1 MRRPNPVEALA
12 TLVQQS
18 DGAERRASFR
28 QAIAALGQG
37 ATGHGAPPLDGID
50 QDVLLRA
57 VKLAIDTGLVDDLD
71 WLGKGPATVAL
82 YELTAA
88 LPAGRERREL
98 GRRVFARVYEG
109 TADTFALVAARMAL
123 GAGRTFEA
131 AAVRAR
137 IGLVLDM
144 PVGSNVNPDPLAL
157 TLVSVRDLRRRWLV
171 EARTGT
177 LHERRLAAK
186 LIEHAAREAVMRAQ
200 QGDQHPMLGLVHGE
214 ARDVHDALLADREP
228 LVWRHAAV
236 ARGLLASV
244 APAFQSEIESG
255 LDEGLTPTEWRRA
268 AVSLVATIPADPE
281 QTLRAC
287 RQVLD
292 GAIGKRDPGIAAT
305 LVLGLPR
312 VIEAEPEAAEE
323 LLDLV
328 AATRRPDVA
337 ENVASLLSD
346 LTSPTFGRKAAQKL
360 RATLASRAEGAGSVL
375 RAVADRALRLLD
387 GDSPEDEDDL
397 VGALRRALLAFET
410 TGARAAHDLATKAA
424 ARLHHA
430 LDFIE
435 AHDPHDQQ
443 VQPYVLGALSDLDA
457 CALERPRLAQLLLLG
472 RRPGETDQSVPEV
485 EKLCERVGVW
495 LLSAESSTT
504 SAPDNQAM
512 GLAEQ
517 RRLKALLHLVD
528 VETARTEDDSGVR
541 ARARRAVQVMLKRV
555 VSNPGPF
562 VQRIA
567 CATLARSSDAAVREG
582 VCEPSDLLLTLMS
595 NISDA
600 KSFETLAEA
609 STNPDV
615 STAIAAY
622 VKFMSDR
629 GADETSSSSSSAVDT
644 ALHVAG
650 RVVEFSHGL
659 GAGGTYRGEA
669 MRRVVLKLGRCL
681 EAVAQAR
688 GQADLVDAAGTGN
701 HVLHEIEAAAQALRR
716 LIASANRRVL
726 GVDDNEIAVVAE
738 VPPLP
743 ALIER
748 AVSSGVPPNPAQL
761 AMAITELAADLP
773 APIAQTIAKVLSVL
787 EILPIAVPSDVFAIP
802 LGKRRENL
810 PDWLLPRRTIGA
822 FYVVRALGSGGASSV
837 FVARRI
843 EERNSN
849 DAEGFALK
857 VPDYDPTT
865 ARSLSEQEFLQ
876 LFREEAGALLTVP
889 QHPNIARFVTFDLAA
904 RPKPILVMELIK
916 GLSLDRLIRSRS
928 LSTERAFVYL
938 DGILAGLEAMHS
950 AGIGHLDVK
959 PSNVILRDGETPVLV
974 DFGLSGRQL
983 RPGCGTLEYC
993 APEVI
998 GVVPDG
1004 LHPTPQPADLYA
1016 FGCIAYE
1023 MLMAETLFVAE
1034 GEMALLTLHVEHDGW
1049 PEKVAR
1055 LGRDAT
1061 FGDLGKLLARCLR
1074 RDPRKRPTV
1083 LQARAELASLA
1094 KRYRTLA
1101 WPLQIGARTAQRTA

>member
-1 MRRPNPVEALA
+1 V
-12 TLVQQS
+12 
-18 DGAERRASFR
+18 
-28 QAIAALGQG
+28 
-37 ATGHGAPPLDGID
+37 
-50 QDVLLRA
+50 
-57 VKLAIDTGLVDDLD
+57 
-71 WLGKGPATVAL
+71 
-82 YELTAA
+82 
-88 LPAGRERREL
+88 
-98 GRRVFARVYEG
+98 
-109 TADTFALVAARMAL
+109 
-123 GAGRTFEA
+123 
-131 AAVRAR
+131 
-137 IGLVLDM
+137 
-144 PVGSNVNPDPLAL
+144 
-157 TLVSVRDLRRRWLV
+157 
-171 EARTGT
+171 
-177 LHERRLAAK
+177 
-186 LIEHAAREAVMRAQ
+186 
-200 QGDQHPMLGLVHGE
+200 
-214 ARDVHDALLADREP
+214 RDVHEVLLGDREP
-228 LVWRHAAV
+228 LIWRHAAV
-236 ARGLLASV
+236 ARGMIASV
-244 APAFQSEIESG
+244 VPAFQSEIESG

-268 AVSLVATIPADPE
+268 AVSLVATIPSDPE
-281 QTLRAC
+281 QTLRAL

-292 GAIGKRDPGIAAT
+292 GTLGKRDPGIAAT

-328 AATRRPDVA
+328 AETRRPDVA

-360 RATLASRAEGAGSVL
+360 RATLASRAEGSGSVL
-375 RAVADRALRLLD
+375 RAIADRALRLLD
-387 GDSPEDEDDL
+387 GDSFEDEDDL
-397 VGALRRALLAFET
+397 VGALRRALLEFET

-472 RRPGETDQSVPEV
+472 RRPGETDQSVPEI
-485 EKLCERVGVW
+485 EKLCERMGVW
-495 LLSAESSTT
+495 LLSAESSAG
-504 SAPDNQAM
+504 SEPENQAM

-528 VETARTEDDSGVR
+528 VETVRTDDDAGVR
-541 ARARRAVQVMLKRV
+541 ARARRAVEVMLKRV
-555 VSNPGPF
+555 TSNPGPF
-562 VQRIA
+562 VMRIA

-595 NISDA
+595 NIDDQRA
-600 KSFETLAEA
+600 FETLAEA

-615 STAIAAY
+615 SAAMSAY
-622 VKFMSDR
+622 VKFMSD
-629 GADETSSSSSSAVDT
+629 GGQSESSSSSSAVDT
-644 ALHVAG
+644 ALHIAE
-650 RVVEFSHGL
+650 RLVEFSHGL

-669 MRRVVLKLGRCL
+669 VRRVVLRLGRCL

-701 HVLHEIEAAAQALRR
+701 HVLHEVEEAATALRR

-726 GVDDNEIAVVAE
+726 GQDDNEIAVVAE

-761 AMAITELAADLP
+761 AMAITELSADLP
-773 APIAQTIAKVLSVL
+773 HPIAQTMARVLAIL
-787 EILPIAVPSDVFAIP
+787 ELLPIAAPSDVFAIP

-843 EERNSN
+843 EERNSSE
-849 DAEGFALK
+849 AEGFALK

-993 APEVI
+993 SPEVI
-998 GVVPDG
+998 GVVPEG
-1004 LHPTPQPADLYA
+1004 LHPGPQPVDLYA

-1023 MLMAETLFVAE
+1023 LLMAETLFYAD

-1049 PEKVAR
+1049 PEKVAK

-1061 FGDLGKLLARCLR
+1061 FGDLGKLIARCLR
-1074 RDPRKRPTV
+1074 RDPRKRPSAV
-1083 LQARAELASLA
+1083 QARAELAGLA
-1094 KRYRTLA
+1094 KRYKALP
-1101 WPLQIGARTAQRTA
+1101 WPLQIGAPAAQRTA

>member
-12 TLVQQS
+12 TLVQRS
-18 DGAERRASFR
+18 DGTERRASFR
-28 QAIAALGQG
+28 QAITALGQG
-37 ATGHGAPPLDGID
+37 SAAHGAPPLDGVDPEI
-50 QDVLLRA
+50 LARA
-57 VKLAIDTGLVDDLD
+57 AQLAIDTGLVDEMD
-71 WLGKGPATVAL
+71 WLGPGPATVAL

-88 LPAGRERREL
+88 LPAGRARREL
-98 GRRVFARVYEG
+98 GRRVFARIYEG
-109 TADTFALVAARMAL
+109 TAATFALVAARMAL

-144 PVGSNVNPDPLAL
+144 PVGSGVNPDPLAL
-157 TLVSVRDLRRRWLV
+157 TLVGVRDLRRRWLV

-186 LIEHAAREAVMRAQ
+186 IIEHAAREAVTRAQ
-200 QGDQHPMLGLVHGE
+200 QGDQHPMLELLQGE
-214 ARDVHDALLADREP
+214 VRDVYEVLLGDREP

-244 APAFQSEIESG
+244 APALQSELEAG

-268 AVSLVATIPADPE
+268 AVSLVASIPADPE

-292 GAIGKRDPGIAAT
+292 GTIGKRDPGIAAT
-305 LVLGLPR
+305 LILGLPR

-323 LLDLV
+323 LLNLV
-328 AATRRPDVA
+328 AETRRPDVA

-346 LTSPTFGRKAAQKL
+346 ITSPTFGRKAAQKL
-360 RATLASRAEGAGSVL
+360 RTTLASRAEGSGSVL
-375 RAVADRALRLLD
+375 RAIADRSLRLLD
-387 GDSPEDEDDL
+387 GDAVEDEDDI
-397 VGALRRALLAFET
+397 VGALRRALLEFET
-410 TGARAAHDLATKAA
+410 TGARAAHELAVKAA

-457 CALERPRLAQLLLLG
+457 SALERPRLAQLLLLG

-485 EKLCERVGVW
+485 EKLCERLGVW
-495 LLSAESSTT
+495 LLSAEA
-504 SAPDNQAM
+504 SAATAPENQAL

-528 VETARTEDDSGVR
+528 VETARSEDDAGVR
-541 ARARRAVQVMLKRV
+541 ARARRAVEVMLKRV
-555 VSNPGPF
+555 VSNPGPL

-595 NISDA
+595 NIQDPR
-600 KSFETLAEA
+600 SFETLAEA

-615 STAIAAY
+615 STAISAY
-622 VKFMSDR
+622 VRFMSDA
-629 GADETSSSSSSAVDT
+629 GGPESSTSPVD
-644 ALHVAG
+644 AAARIAERL
-650 RVVEFSHGL
+650 VELSHGL

-669 MRRVVLKLGRCL
+669 LRRVMLKLGRCL

-701 HVLHEIEAAAQALRR
+701 HVLYDVEGAATALRR

-726 GVDDNEIAVVAE
+726 GLDDADIAVVAD

-748 AVSSGVPPNPAQL
+748 SVSSGVPPNAAQL
-761 AMAITELAADLP
+761 AMAINELAADLP
-773 APIAQTIAKVLSVL
+773 APIAQAIARVLVVL
-787 EILPIAVPSDVFAIP
+787 QLLPVAAPSDVFAIP

-837 FVARRI
+837 FVARRV
-843 EERNSN
+843 EERNVP

-889 QHPNIARFVTFDLAA
+889 QHPNLARFVTFDLAA

-916 GLSLDRLIRSRS
+916 GLSLDRLVRSRS
-928 LSTERAFVYL
+928 LSTERAFQYL
-938 DGILAGLEAMHS
+938 DGILAGLEAMHG

-974 DFGLSGRQL
+974 DFGLSGRKL

-993 APEVI
+993 SPEVI
-998 GVVPDG
+998 GVVPEG
-1004 LHPTPQPADLYA
+1004 VQPGPQPADLYA

-1023 MLMAETLFVAE
+1023 LLMADTLFFAE

-1061 FGDLGKLLARCLR
+1061 FADLGKLLARCLR
-1074 RDPRKRPTV
+1074 RDPRKRPTAA
-1083 LQARAELASLA
+1083 QARAELGSLA
-1094 KRYRTLA
+1094 KRYKSLS
-1101 WPLQIGARTAQRTA
+1101 WPLQIGAQPAQRTA

>member
-12 TLVQQS
+12 TLAQQS
-18 DGAERRASFR
+18 DGNERRASFR

-37 ATGHGAPPLDGID
+37 AAGHGAPPLDGID
-50 QDVLLRA
+50 PDVLVRA
-57 VKLAIDTGLVDDLD
+57 VQLAIDTGLVDELD
-71 WLGKGPATVAL
+71 WLGPGPATVAL

-88 LPAGRERREL
+88 LPAGRARREL

-109 TADTFALVAARMAL
+109 TAATFALVAARMAL

-157 TLVSVRDLRRRWLV
+157 TLVTVRDLRRRWLV

-200 QGDQHPMLGLVHGE
+200 QGDQQPLRGLLQGE
-214 ARDVHDALLADREP
+214 VRDVQEALLGDREP
-228 LVWRHAAV
+228 LIWRHAAV
-236 ARGLLASV
+236 ARGLIASV
-244 APAFQSEIESG
+244 VPAFQSEIESG

-292 GAIGKRDPGIAAT
+292 GTIGKRDPGIAAT
-305 LVLGLPR
+305 MVLGLPR

-323 LLDLV
+323 LLDLI
-328 AATRRPDVA
+328 AETRRPDVA

-360 RATLASRAEGAGSVL
+360 RTTLASRAEGSGSVL
-375 RAVADRALRLLD
+375 RAIADRALRLLD
-387 GDSPEDEDDL
+387 GDSFEDEDDL
-397 VGALRRALLAFET
+397 VGALRRALLEFET

-472 RRPGETDQSVPEV
+472 RRPGETDQSVPEI
-485 EKLCERVGVW
+485 EKLCERMGVW
-495 LLSAESSTT
+495 LLSAESSAG
-504 SAPDNQAM
+504 SEPENQAM

-528 VETARTEDDSGVR
+528 VETVRTDDDAGVR
-541 ARARRAVQVMLKRV
+541 ARSRRAVEVMLKRV
-555 VSNPGPF
+555 TSNPGPF
-562 VQRIA
+562 VMRIA
-567 CATLARSSDAAVREG
+567 CATLARASDAAVREG

-595 NISDA
+595 NIVDQRA
-600 KSFETLAEA
+600 FETLAEA

-615 STAIAAY
+615 SAAMSAY
-622 VKFMSDR
+622 VTFMSE
-629 GADETSSSSSSAVDT
+629 GGHPEQSSSAADA
-644 ALHVAG
+644 ALRIAE
-650 RVVEFSHGL
+650 RLVEFSNGL

-669 MRRVVLKLGRCL
+669 VRRVVLRLGRCL

-701 HVLHEIEAAAQALRR
+701 HVLHEVEEAATALRR

-726 GVDDNEIAVVAE
+726 GQDDNEIAVVAE
-738 VPPLP
+738 VPPLA

-748 AVSSGVPPNPAQL
+748 SVSSGVPPNPAQL
-761 AMAITELAADLP
+761 AMAITELCADLP
-773 APIAQTIAKVLSVL
+773 APIAQTMARVLAIL
-787 EILPIAVPSDVFAIP
+787 ELLPIAVPSDVFAIP
-802 LGKRRENL
+802 LGKRRESL

-837 FVARRI
+837 FVARRV
-843 EERNSN
+843 EERNAN

-916 GLSLDRLIRSRS
+916 GLSLDRLIRSRA
-928 LSTERAFVYL
+928 LTTERAFVYL

-993 APEVI
+993 SPEVI
-998 GVVPDG
+998 GVVPEG
-1004 LHPTPQPADLYA
+1004 LHPGPQPADLYA

-1023 MLMAETLFVAE
+1023 LLMAETLFIAD

-1055 LGRDAT
+1055 LGRDQG

-1074 RDPRKRPTV
+1074 RDPRKRPTAQ
-1083 LQARAELASLA
+1083 QARAELATLA
-1094 KRYRTLA
+1094 KRYKSLP
-1101 WPLQIGARTAQRTA
+1101 WPLQIGASAAQRTA

>member
-18 DGAERRASFR
+18 DGSERRASFR

-57 VKLAIDTGLVDDLD
+57 VQLAIDTGLVDDLD
-71 WLGKGPATVAL
+71 WLGPGPATVAL

-88 LPAGRERREL
+88 LPSGRERREL

-109 TADTFALVAARMAL
+109 TAATFALVAARMAL

-157 TLVSVRDLRRRWLV
+157 TLVMVRDLRRRWLV

-186 LIEHAAREAVMRAQ
+186 LVEHAAREAVMRAQ
-200 QGDQHPMLGLVHGE
+200 QGDQHPLLGLVQGE
-214 ARDVHDALLADREP
+214 VRDVYEALLGDREP
-228 LVWRHAAV
+228 LIWRHAAV

-244 APAFQSEIESG
+244 APAFQAEIESG

-292 GAIGKRDPGIAAT
+292 GTIGKRDPGIAAT
-305 LVLGLPR
+305 FVLGLPR

-387 GDSPEDEDDL
+387 GDSQDDEDDL

-410 TGARAAHDLATKAA
+410 TGARAAHDLAIKAA

-457 CALERPRLAQLLLLG
+457 CALERPRLTQLLLLG
-472 RRPGETDQSVPEV
+472 RRPGETAESVPEV
-485 EKLCERVGVW
+485 EKLCERMGVW
-495 LLSAESSTT
+495 LLSAESSAG
-504 SAPDNQAM
+504 SAPDNQAT

-528 VETARTEDDSGVR
+528 VETARSEDDAGVR
-541 ARARRAVQVMLKRV
+541 ARARRAVQVMLRRV
-555 VSNPGPF
+555 ISNPGPF
-562 VQRIA
+562 VMRIA
-567 CATLARSSDAAVREG
+567 CATLARSSDAAVRES

-595 NISDA
+595 NITDA

-615 STAIAAY
+615 SAAITAY
-622 VKFMSDR
+622 VKFISD
-629 GADETSSSSSSAVDT
+629 GASQEASSSAADA
-644 ALHVAG
+644 ALRVAE

-688 GQADLVDAAGTGN
+688 GQSDLVDAAGTGN
-701 HVLHEIEAAAQALRR
+701 HVLHEVEAAATALRR
-716 LIASANRRVL
+716 LITSANRRVL
-726 GVDDNEIAVVAE
+726 GVEDNDIAVVAE

-748 AVSSGVPPNPAQL
+748 AVSSGVPPTPEQL

-773 APIAQTIAKVLSVL
+773 APIAQTIVQVLAIL
-787 EILPIAVPSDVFAIP
+787 ETLPIAAPSDVFAIP

-928 LSTERAFVYL
+928 LSTETAFMYL
-938 DGILAGLEAMHS
+938 DGILGGLEAMHG

-1004 LHPTPQPADLYA
+1004 LHPIPQPADLYA

-1023 MLMAETLFVAE
+1023 MLMAETLFIAD

-1074 RDPRKRPTV
+1074 RDPRKRPTAQ
-1083 LQARAELASLA
+1083 QARAELASLA

-1101 WPLQIGARTAQRTA
+1101 WPLQIGARSAQRTA

>member
-18 DGAERRASFR
+18 EGTERRASFR

-37 ATGHGAPPLDGID
+37 PAAHGAPPLDGID
-50 QDVLLRA
+50 PDVLVRA
-57 VKLAIDTGLVDDLD
+57 VQLTIDTGLVDELD
-71 WLGKGPATVAL
+71 WLGPGPATVAL

-88 LPAGRERREL
+88 LPAGRARREL

-109 TADTFALVAARMAL
+109 TAATFALVAARMAL

-144 PVGSNVNPDPLAL
+144 PVGSGVNPDPLAL
-157 TLVSVRDLRRRWLV
+157 TLVTVRDLRRRWLV

-186 LIEHAAREAVMRAQ
+186 LIEHAAREAVTRAQ
-200 QGDQHPMLGLVHGE
+200 QGDQHPLLQLLQGE
-214 ARDVHDALLADREP
+214 VRDVYEALLGDREP

-244 APAFQSEIESG
+244 APALQSELESG

-268 AVSLVATIPADPE
+268 AVSLVASIPADPE

-287 RQVLD
+287 RQVLE
-292 GAIGKRDPGIAAT
+292 GTIGKRDPGIAAT

-323 LLDLV
+323 LLNLV
-328 AATRRPDVA
+328 ADTRRPDVA
-337 ENVASLLSD
+337 ENVAGLLSD

-360 RATLASRAEGAGSVL
+360 RTTLASRAEGSGSVL
-375 RAVADRALRLLD
+375 RAIADRALRLLD
-387 GDSPEDEDDL
+387 GDSFEDEDDL
-397 VGALRRALLAFET
+397 VGALRRALLEFET
-410 TGARAAHDLATKAA
+410 TGARAAHDLAIKAV
-424 ARLHHA
+424 ARLNHA

-485 EKLCERVGVW
+485 EKLCERMGIW
-495 LLSAESSTT
+495 LLSAEG
-504 SAPDNQAM
+504 SAVSDPDNQAM

-528 VETARTEDDSGVR
+528 VETARTEDDAGVR
-541 ARARRAVQVMLKRV
+541 ARARTAVQVMLKRV
-555 VSNPGPF
+555 TGNPGPL
-562 VQRIA
+562 VMRIA

-595 NISDA
+595 TITDPR
-600 KSFETLAEA
+600 SFETLAEA

-622 VKFMSDR
+622 VRFMSE
-629 GADETSSSSSSAVDT
+629 GGSIAPESTTSVADA
-644 ALHVAG
+644 AMRVAD

-669 MRRVVLKLGRCL
+669 VRRVVLKLGRCL

-701 HVLHEIEAAAQALRR
+701 HVLYEVEAAATALRR

-726 GVDDNEIAVVAE
+726 GTDDNEIAVVAE

-748 AVSSGVPPNPAQL
+748 SVSSGVPPNAAQL
-761 AMAITELAADLP
+761 GMAVSELSADLP
-773 APIAQTIAKVLSVL
+773 APIAHAIARVLCIL
-787 EILPIAVPSDVFAIP
+787 ETLPIAAPSDVFAIP
-802 LGKRRENL
+802 LGRRRENL

-843 EERNSN
+843 EERNSA

-889 QHPNIARFVTFDLAA
+889 QHANLARFVTFDLAA

-916 GLSLDRLIRSRS
+916 GLSLDRLVRSRA
-928 LSTERAFVYL
+928 LDTARALRYL

-993 APEVI
+993 SPEVI
-998 GVVPDG
+998 GVVPED
-1004 LHPTPQPADLYA
+1004 LHPGPQGADLYA

-1023 MLMAETLFVAE
+1023 LLMAETLFVAE

-1061 FGDLGKLLARCLR
+1061 FGDLGKLIARCLR
-1074 RDPRKRPTV
+1074 RDPRKRPTAS
-1083 LQARAELASLA
+1083 QARAALTELT
-1094 KRYRTLA
+1094 KRYQKLP
-1101 WPLQIGARTAQRTA
+1101 WPLQIGSNPAQRTA